1 MRIEVLMRGQMGIA
15 SGGQD
20 GTVAE
25 DVLNAQ
31 QVDAG
36 LQQMR
41 RETVAQ
47 AVRGNLFFIPQS
59 PTTCLRVFWTP
70 PRSSGEL
77 ALAAAF
83 RPPRRLGNS
92 SFG

>member
-1 MRIEVLMRGQMGIA
+1 MRIEVLMGGQMGIA

-47 AVRGNLFFIPQS
+47 AVRVSIFIPQS

-77 ALAAAF
+77 AVAAAF